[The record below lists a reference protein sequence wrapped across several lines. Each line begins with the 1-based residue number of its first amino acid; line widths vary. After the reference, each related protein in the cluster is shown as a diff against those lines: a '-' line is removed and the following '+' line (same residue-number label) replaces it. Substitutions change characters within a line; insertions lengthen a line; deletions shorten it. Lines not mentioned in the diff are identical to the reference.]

1 MASVAEIAAVGR
13 DPGLVVLVCTDCGTA
28 DSVLVYPVT
37 KEPASMPG
45 CRMHGWREGIRRTQ
59 GARNGNYKHGR
70 YTAQSMATRRWLRES
85 IRELKALTRTLRE
98 QR

>member
-1 MASVAEIAAVGR
+1 MSLSISWTELAEPVACR
-13 DPGLVVLVCTDCGTA
+13 DR
-28 DSVLVYPVT
+28 
-37 KEPASMPG
+37 KRR
-45 CRMHGWREGIRRTQ
+45 CRMHGGAKGSGGPK

-70 YTAQSMATRRWLRES
+70 HTAEAMATRRWLRES